1 MLETNLNDR
10 YGNLNAK
17 YIKYVKNLCFNLQII
32 IDKIKV
38 DSVIIRIISIL
49 TKTVYSNLQISVK
62 FKIKLCL
69 N

>member
-1 MLETNLNDR
+1 MRNTSSMS
-10 YGNLNAK
+10 K
-17 YIKYVKNLCFNLQII
+17 IHVFNLQII

-38 DSVIIRIISIL
+38 DSVIIRIISIS

-62 FKIKLCL
+62 YKIKLCL